1 MYANGRRLGSNR
13 YIHPIEVK
21 GQNLIIGANPIDTLE
36 TFPGWID
43 EFRLY
48 DGLMEEAQIRE
59 LIAEHT
65 PSLRIQRIEQGNLLS
80 ITNPRPGIA
89 EVWGSWDLKAWQ
101 PVYVSPEG
109 AAESFFFDNEQFEN
123 ISRFYRL
130 NFSIP

>member
-1 MYANGRRLGSNR
+1 
-13 YIHPIEVK
+13 
-21 GQNLIIGANPIDTLE
+21 
-36 TFPGWID
+36 
-43 EFRLY
+43 
-48 DGLMEEAQIRE
+48 
-59 LIAEHT
+59 IAEHT

-89 EVWGSWDLKAWQ
+89 EIWGSWDLKAWQ